1 MKLIERPLDQ
11 LKIHQMRPDE
21 LRKHLLAKKKLVK
34 SFERLAE
41 SVIEQVATIK
51 KEIKSRPKTKSY
63 KPGLYWGNTAY
74 RSGDC
79 WVEGNEGLV
88 IVDHEGHPWMYG
100 SAGWWRFGETLNRT
114 TERMWVRIGD
124 I

>member
-34 SFERLAE
+34 SFKELTN
-41 SVIEQVATIK
+41 SVIEQIEAVK
-51 KEIKSRPKTKSY
+51 HEIRYRPKTKAY

-74 RSGDC
+74 GSGDR
-79 WVEGNEGLV
+79 WVEGNEELV
-88 IVDHEGHPWMYG
+88 IVDADGCPWMFG
-100 SAGWWRFGETLNRT
+100 SAGWWKFGEIMNRT
-114 TERMWVRIGD
+114 SQRMWIRIGD